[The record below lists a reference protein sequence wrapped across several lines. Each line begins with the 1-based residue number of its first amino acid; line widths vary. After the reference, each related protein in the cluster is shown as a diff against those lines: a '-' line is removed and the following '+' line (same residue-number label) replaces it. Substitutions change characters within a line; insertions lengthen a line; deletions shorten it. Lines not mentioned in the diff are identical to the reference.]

1 MGKRKTDIDNVQ
13 KLRRWQITIN
23 NPIDK
28 GWTHESLKSVLQ
40 EMSVV
45 YWCMADEQASTFHT
59 HIYVV
64 FKNQVRLETMCNKF
78 KGGHFDVCE
87 GNSRQ
92 NRDYVFKEGKWLILK
107 KELLISVIHMRNG
120 VFYRKKVKADGR
132 IWQSCMIS

>member
-28 GWTHESLKSVLQ
+28 GWTHEALKNVLQ

-64 FKNQVRLETMCNKF
+64 FKNQVRVIL
-78 KGGHFDVCE
+78 
-87 GNSRQ
+87 
-92 NRDYVFKEGKWLILK
+92 GKIVIMFSKRGSGWILK